1 MNDVSLAAFS
11 TDDHPETRHLKHL
24 VRAMT
29 QFPQVRWADAVSDGQ
44 MGSKH
49 WLVDHLESLGRPLG
63 TVAVLGGWVGFLPL
77 ILLARVP
84 QLCTR
89 VVTVDLDETV
99 CRAAD
104 LLLRRHVM
112 DDLRAFAACADATA
126 LSLGDRTALQR
137 IREDGSRQALTLRC
151 DTVINTSWEHFE
163 DPAAWYRGLPRGRLV
178 CIQASTVP
186 DLDDHKS
193 CPADLDALC
202 DMTPMTERLSATA
215 MPHVTGQRLMTI
227 GVV

>member
-1 MNDVSLAAFS
+1 MNKANLAAFEGN
-11 TDDHPETRHLKHL
+11 DDPMTRHLKHL

-29 QFPQVRWADAVSDGQ
+29 HFPQVRWADAVSDGQ
-44 MGSKH
+44 MGSKQ
-49 WLVDHLESLGRPLG
+49 WMVDHLARLDRPLG
-63 TVAVLGGWVGFLPL
+63 TVVVLGGWVGFLPL
-77 ILLARVP
+77 ILLGRIP

-89 VVTVDLDETV
+89 VFTVDIDETA

-112 DDLRAFAACADATA
+112 DNLRAFAVCGDATA
-126 LSLGDRTALQR
+126 LTFGEQTLLER
-137 IREDGSRQALTLRC
+137 IREDGSRKSLKLCC
-151 DTVINTSWEHFE
+151 DTIINTSWEHFE
-163 DPAAWYRGLPRGRLV
+163 DPAAWYRSLPSGRLV
-178 CIQASTVP
+178 CIQASTVS

-193 CPADLDALC
+193 CPKDLEALC
-202 DMTPMTERLSATA
+202 AMTPMTERLCATA